1 MTSRF
6 FSLVAVP
13 IALVGNLLF
22 WSGSAGLL
30 RGSQQFAGVLDVGAL
45 ALTVAGIVV
54 LLAAVATVAIGSLG
68 AYVVGG
74 AHLVF
79 SLLLHLLP
87 FDFRGGGFS
96 PAFEVMNAV
105 RSASMEVSDGMFF
118 YFPPGVGV
126 VTGTVFLCAALA
138 SARRTTD
145 ATSRTRVLAGL
156 AGILGVLGIVLAIT
170 GGGRLYYAQF
180 VTVRGT
186 DLPGIALL
194 YGGAVLL
201 AVAVLSSRWTSAG
214 MIVAGGVSAIGG
226 VLGLA
231 APQLLNAGPA
241 AQELG
246 RGLQIFGASGSLLL
260 VGLLLIVGGLAV
272 RFRGRRT
279 AV

>member
-1 MTSRF
+1 MTSRV

-13 IALVGNLLF
+13 LSLVGHLLF
-22 WSGSAGLL
+22 WGGSATLL
-30 RGSQQFAGVLDVGAL
+30 RLYQQFGGTDPL
-45 ALTVAGIVV
+45 AV
-54 LLAAVATVAIGSLG
+54 AAVAFGILLIVAALATVALGGLG
-68 AYVVGG
+68 AFVVGVV
-74 AHLVF
+74 HLLF
-79 SLLLHLLP
+79 SLLLHLIPVDLL
-87 FDFRGGGFS
+87 GGGFS
-96 PAFEVMNAV
+96 PAFALMNAV

-138 SARRTTD
+138 SARRTTA

-156 AGILGVLGIVLAIT
+156 TGVLGVLGIVLAIA

-180 VTVRGT
+180 VTLRGT

-201 AVAVLSSRWTSAG
+201 AVAVLSSRWSSAG
-214 MIVAGGVSAIGG
+214 MIVAGAVSAIGG

-231 APQLLNAGPA
+231 APQLLNAGPG

-246 RGLQIFGASGSLLL
+246 RGLQIFGATGSLLL
-260 VGLLLIVGGLAV
+260 VGLLLVVGGLAV
-272 RFRGRRT
+272 RFRGSRT

>member
-1 MTSRF
+1 MSSRL

-13 IALVGNLLF
+13 LSLVGHLLF
-22 WSGSAGLL
+22 WGGSATLL
-30 RGSQQFAGVLDVGAL
+30 RLYQQFGGTDPLAVLAVA
-45 ALTVAGIVV
+45 AGI
-54 LLAAVATVAIGSLG
+54 LLIVAALATVALGGLG
-68 AYVVGG
+68 AFVVG
-74 AHLVF
+74 AVHLLF
-79 SLLLHLLP
+79 SLLLHLIPL
-87 FDFRGGGFS
+87 DLLGGGFS
-96 PAFEVMNAV
+96 PAFDLMNAV

-180 VTVRGT
+180 VTLRGT

-201 AVAVLSSRWTSAG
+201 AVAVLSSRWSSAG

>member
-1 MTSRF
+1 MTSRV

-13 IALVGNLLF
+13 LSLVGHLLF
-22 WSGSAGLL
+22 WGGSATLL
-30 RGSQQFAGVLDVGAL
+30 RLYQQFGGTDPL
-45 ALTVAGIVV
+45 AV
-54 LLAAVATVAIGSLG
+54 AAVAFGILLIVAALATVALGGLG
-68 AYVVGG
+68 AFVVGVV
-74 AHLVF
+74 HLLF
-79 SLLLHLLP
+79 SLLLHLIPL
-87 FDFRGGGFS
+87 DLLGGGFS
-96 PAFEVMNAV
+96 PAFALMNAV

-138 SARRTTD
+138 SARRTTA

-156 AGILGVLGIVLAIT
+156 TGVLGVLGIVLAIA
-170 GGGRLYYAQF
+170 GGGRLYYAQL
-180 VTVRGT
+180 VTFRGT

-201 AVAVLSSRWTSAG
+201 AVAVLSSRWSSAG
-214 MIVAGGVSAIGG
+214 MIVAGAVSAIGG

-231 APQLLNAGPA
+231 APQLLNAGPG

-246 RGLQIFGASGSLLL
+246 RGLQIFGATGSLLL
-260 VGLLLIVGGLAV
+260 VGLLLVVGGLAV
-272 RFRGRRT
+272 RFRGSRT